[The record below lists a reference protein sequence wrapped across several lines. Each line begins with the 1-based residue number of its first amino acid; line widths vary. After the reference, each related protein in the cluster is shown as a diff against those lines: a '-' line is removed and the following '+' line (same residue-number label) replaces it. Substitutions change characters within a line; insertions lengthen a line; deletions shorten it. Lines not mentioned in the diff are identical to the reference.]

1 MNTPEIETERL
12 ILRRFEEDDLPSVF
26 KIFSG
31 REVNRFLP
39 WFPLRTMDD
48 AKAFYEER
56 FESRY
61 RQERAYHYAVC
72 LKSDNVPIGYV
83 NVGTEE
89 SYDFGYGL
97 CREFWQQGIITE
109 AGRAVIEQLK
119 KDGISFVTA
128 THDINNPRSGRVM
141 KRLGMK
147 YQYSYEEQWQP
158 KNQTVVFRMYQ
169 LNLDGDDSRIYRKY
183 WEISDVH
190 YIEKDV

>member
-1 MNTPEIETERL
+1 MNTPAIETERL

-97 CREFWQQGIITE
+97 CREFWQ
-109 AGRAVIEQLK
+109 
-119 KDGISFVTA
+119 
-128 THDINNPRSGRVM
+128 
-141 KRLGMK
+141 
-147 YQYSYEEQWQP
+147 P

>member
-1 MNTPEIETERL
+1 MNTPAIETERL
-12 ILRRFEEDDLPSVF
+12 ILRKFEEDDLPSVF
-26 KIFSG
+26 KIFSD

-61 RQERAYHYAVC
+61 RQGRAYHYAVC

-109 AGRAVIEQLK
+109 AGRAVIE
-119 KDGISFVTA
+119 
-128 THDINNPRSGRVM
+128 
-141 KRLGMK
+141 
-147 YQYSYEEQWQP
+147 
-158 KNQTVVFRMYQ
+158 
-169 LNLDGDDSRIYRKY
+169 
-183 WEISDVH
+183 
-190 YIEKDV
+190 